1 MCPATQIKD
10 FQLSIVRD
18 DDPRQLKLKPFRA
31 LETVQPGQL
40 AAELYP
46 QLRAGQAATT
56 EAGLLGVAEQRST
69 AAPSDS
75 NLQQWQQQG
84 VGVAVSV
91 SDLEAAGQVQRPGM
105 VVQDGQGIPGT
116 TGSRWAQDAA
126 GRRQGSDA
134 PVIWLQ
140 QSHAGGAALE
150 AQPQPQLQGQHQQCE
165 RLLPLP
171 PEHKRH
177 SCVHQHHQAGP
188 DVEGT
193 VAPPVTPVD
202 FPADGQHQQL
212 QQQQGLDTLGLRM
225 RRAQELAA
233 RLRSECDVLKGA
245 PRASKDDP
253 MFVETFYRSSRLH
266 FIGTWKARIEALLGN
281 EVQEVGPAPVPPPG
295 KQGGP
300 GSTLSQHPC
309 VMVLAARA
317 VIDTATE
324 SSRLQSCNVLC
335 NPTCTVYLHPRCGS
349 QHHPSGHGLLL
360 CCSCNGGAPGVPWPA
375 PRHQSLQQRQGHW
388 RGGRYRST
396 ADCAAK
402 AVW

>member
-1 MCPATQIKD
+1 M
-10 FQLSIVRD
+10 RD

-31 LETVQPGQL
+31 LEAVQPGQL

-56 EAGLLGVAEQRST
+56 EAGLLGVTEQRST

-84 VGVAVSV
+84 AGGAVVV
-91 SDLEAAGQVQRPGM
+91 SGLEAAGQVQWPGM
-105 VVQDGQGIPGT
+105 VVQDGQGMPGT
-116 TGSRWAQDAA
+116 TGSRLAQDTA

-134 PVIWLQ
+134 PVHWQ
-140 QSHAGGAALE
+140 QRSHAGGAALE
-150 AQPQPQLQGQHQQCE
+150 AQPQPQPQLQGQHQQCE

-171 PEHKRH
+171 PEHERH
-177 SCVHQHHQAGP
+177 SCVHLHHQAEP
-188 DVEGT
+188 DVAGA
-193 VAPPVTPVD
+193 VAPPVNPVD

-253 MFVETFYRSSRLH
+253 KFVETFYRSSRLH

-300 GSTLSQHPC
+300 DGTLSQHPC
-309 VMVLAARA
+309 ATVLATRA
-317 VIDTATE
+317 VIDTATQ
-324 SSRLQSCNVLC
+324 SSRLQSRSVLC
-335 NPTCTVYLHPRCGS
+335 PPLAPCTCT
-349 QHHPSGHGLLL
+349 
-360 CCSCNGGAPGVPWPA
+360 PGVARSIIHLDMDCFFAAAATAVHPEFRGLPLVISHSSSA
-375 PRHQSLQQRQGHW
+375 KGTGEVGGTAALLTVLPRRCVVKGQG
-388 RGGRYRST
+388 SSS
-396 ADCAAK
+396 K
-402 AVW
+402 